1 MKKWG
6 LRILSAFLTF
16 MVGSGVVNIMSF
28 RPAPAAKVQ
37 NINTVANVQAA
48 LPPRQIVEDTQ
59 PTEETDEIMKPH
71 QVSIS
76 PYEIKRLIDENKQA
90 ARHQQSEL
98 NFEPIWEQLNIK
110 AAGKSSFTL
119 DQCNGNCNAD
129 LFTLELDGKPGKE
142 TILGLAGTWEYRYL
156 IFKQDNSQR
165 GADSVWI
172 LMGYVDAF
180 IRYSDPEHRVVVAG
194 TQRWLA
200 IGRVT
205 GYGSGFGSGAEDWY
219 EVGENGVAPV
229 LSYQT
234 GLFAATWGVEPGINR
249 KTKVSKIDYQD
260 GITVVSVQSSTSYD
274 GYRELK
280 HLSPQELNERLPL
293 WVDKRRATFIKGPG
307 MQKFVFDPLHSEMTE
322 KELEPNYDYGESLTD
337 EEFLKYN
344 YRELLKI
351 ANERW
356 TKKKEWL
363 FDFLKSCGDSIE
375 KQSLYETAVIND
387 KCLY

>member
-6 LRILSAFLTF
+6 LRILSAVLTF
-16 MVGSGVVNIMSF
+16 TLGLGTVTIMRH

-37 NINTVANVQAA
+37 PIYTVANIQAP
-48 LPPRQIVEDTQ
+48 LPPPQIAEDTQ
-59 PTEETDEIMKPH
+59 PTEEADEIMKPH

-142 TILGLAGTWEYRYL
+142 TILGLADGTWEYRYL

-165 GADSVWI
+165 GAGSVWI

-180 IRYSDPEHRVVVAG
+180 IRYSDPEHRVVIAG
-194 TQRWLA
+194 PERWLA
-200 IGRVT
+200 IGRVS
-205 GYGSGFGSGAEDWY
+205 GYGSAFGSNAEDWY
-219 EVGENGVAPV
+219 EVSKDGVKKV

-234 GLFAATWGVEPGINR
+234 DLFIALHNPEIDR
-249 KTKVSKIDYQD
+249 ESKVSKIEYQD
-260 GITVVSVQSSTSYD
+260 GMATVVIQTSTSYNGFMKEFD
-274 GYRELK
+274 
-280 HLSPQELNERLPL
+280 ERFPL
-293 WVDKRRATFIKGPG
+293 WKARQKMTFIKGPG
-307 MQKFVFDPLHSEMTE
+307 MPQFILDTQHSELLAE
-322 KELEPNYDYGESLTD
+322 ELDPYYGMD
-337 EEFLKYN
+337 ECISNEDFLKYN
-344 YRELLKI
+344 YRELVRL
-351 ANERW
+351 AARG
-356 TKKKEWL
+356 TSTQRVWL
-363 FDFLKSCGDSIE
+363 RKYLDACDDSVE
-375 KQSLYETAVIND
+375 KQSLQKVLEEAALSD
-387 KCLY
+387 KCPY